1 MKLSLNQINFKA
13 LSTLEDVDKNT
24 VTICRQ
30 NGLLDLEK
38 IIQYYLKNGNFLN
51 LKKGNTA
58 SNQILTSI
66 CKKYLSD
73 QFNSESGNE
82 SITEIIEEIDSN
94 NSIINRIDAF
104 SVNQKALFNCIVRY
118 RFVHYQSVVQM
129 P

>member
-1 MKLSLNQINFKA
+1 MKVYFNRINLKTF
-13 LSTLEDVDKNT
+13 STLEDVDKNT
-24 VTICRQ
+24 VTICVQ

-38 IIQYYLKNGNFLN
+38 IIEYYLKNGNFLN

-58 SNQILTSI
+58 SDQILTSI
-66 CKKYLSD
+66 CEKYLSN

-118 RFVHYQSVVQM
+118 RFVHYQSVVLM